1 MDSSQSGPR
10 TDASQSQ
17 GSGSKESTHYSFQ
30 CLSESLSCH
39 ICSPEACNQP
49 GPIQAQV
56 GSYSVYATDT
66 VGPTEGCQMDGPANF
81 RGVHDDP
88 PVRLELRP
96 GRLGPNGRRSSSPSA
111 TGHGSTSDFADD
123 PPVRLE
129 LRPGRHGLNGRR
141 SCSPSGGQHSPHRV
155 PDAHEQDSNAD
166 GHRPFFYEPPDPSAH
181 IVSDRDL
188 KVIRKWSGH

>member
-1 MDSSQSGPR
+1 MGSSQSGPR

-96 GRLGPNGRRSSSPSA
+96 GRLGPNGRRSCSPSA
-111 TGHGSTSDFADD
+111 YDS
-123 PPVRLE
+123 PVRLE
-129 LRPGRHGLNGRR
+129 VRPGRHGPNGKR
-141 SCSPSGGQHSPHRV
+141 SCSPSGGQHSPHR
-155 PDAHEQDSNAD
+155 
-166 GHRPFFYEPPDPSAH
+166 GRPPSAR
-181 IVSDRDL
+181 IVSDRDS

>member
-1 MDSSQSGPR
+1 MGSSQSGPH
-10 TDASQSQ
+10 TDLSQSQ
-17 GSGSKESTHYSFQ
+17 GSGSKESTNYSFQ

-39 ICSPEACNQP
+39 ICSPEACIQ
-49 GPIQAQV
+49 PIQAQV
-56 GSYSVYATDT
+56 GGYSVQATDT

-96 GRLGPNGRRSSSPSA
+96 GRIGPNGRRSCSPS
-111 TGHGSTSDFADD
+111 ADD

-129 LRPGRHGLNGRR
+129 VRPGRHDPYGR
-141 SCSPSGGQHSPHRV
+141 PSGGQHSPHRV
-155 PDAHEQDSNAD
+155 PDAQEQDSNDD
-166 GHRPFFYEPPDPSAH
+166 GHRPFYYEPPDPSAH
-181 IVSDRDL
+181 VVSDRDL